1 MSKLPQTLERGT
13 HIELKGRRNDIYLR
27 RGGLVLLAALA
38 AAGLAGVFGQ
48 RPTTARAEGDGV
60 RLSVS
65 SPTAMRGGL
74 LWQAKI
80 EIDARKE
87 IKDAR
92 LLLDSGWFEGMQL
105 NSVQPEPLDWAQDR
119 GRNVLD
125 FGHIAA
131 GRTLTVRLQYQV
143 NATSLGRRD
152 QDITLADGDRAL
164 AFISRSATVYP

>member
-1 MSKLPQTLERGT
+1 MSKLPQTLERGR
-13 HIELKGRRNDIYLR
+13 HVELKGRRNEIFLR

-48 RPTTARAEGDGV
+48 SPTSAHAEGDGV
-60 RLSVS
+60 RVSIS
-65 SPTAMRGGL
+65 SPTAVRGGL
-74 LWQAKI
+74 LWQAKF
-80 EIDARKE
+80 EIKARKE

-92 LLLDSGWFEGMQL
+92 LLLDPGWFEGMQL
-105 NSVQPEPLDWAQDR
+105 NSVQPEPVEWAQDR

-131 GRTLTVRLQYQV
+131 GRTLTVRLQFQV
-143 NATSLGRRD
+143 NPTSVGNRD